1 MPAGEIILVAYGEE
15 NIILSE
21 NPQISF
27 FKIVYRRYTNFS
39 IETVKLNF
47 LYESNFGKKYTLEIS
62 KIGDLL
68 HKMWLVIVL
77 PDIPIIYDFN
87 NEINDKIKFK
97 WTKKLAYAII
107 DYVELEIGN
116 QIISKQWGEWMAV
129 LQELNWN
136 NFNSSID
143 EYIGNTPELTTYQN
157 LNKNFDSKT
166 LNIPLW
172 FWFCN
177 SAGSALPLLC
187 LEYMTVRFNIQLND
201 FENCGIFSPS
211 NYVHIKNYYGNGILG
226 EPLFQISNQG
236 IAWAEFDSIDIG
248 EYEPTTLNVLNY
260 KLYYRKISDNQFISS
275 TNFISEIE
283 TIMSSDSK
291 TPIKFVIY
299 GLYSGSIYIPVNSD
313 PSISTSVYIQK
324 KYNFIMPNNLVFK
337 DMYLLCNYIYLDK
350 EERKKFYLNKHQ
362 YIVEQI
368 SFTNPLYFINLNNKI
383 SLEAINP
390 CKYVI
395 FMAQV
400 QYFMNYNVNQ
410 NFNYN
415 QYFFNTELIN
425 KSSNFKNWFNQYN
438 YPLIKNIGFNLNSN
452 LSTNNEMKF
461 YSLLEPFL
469 NYPMG
474 KNDSG
479 FGINI
484 FELYSTSLQP
494 SGSINLSC
502 FNTFD
507 INSSIYPIDINYNQ
521 YIFKGYIST
530 YNYLKVAN
538 GVAATIFNS
547 SY

>member
-15 NIILSE
+15 NIVLSE

-39 IETVKLNF
+39 IETVQLNF
-47 LYESNFGKKYTLEIS
+47 LYETNFGKKYTLEIS
-62 KIGDLL
+62 KVGDLL
-68 HKMWLVIVL
+68 HKMWLVIEL

-87 NEINDKIKFK
+87 NEINNKIKFK

-129 LQELNWN
+129 MQELNWN

-157 LNKNFDSKT
+157 LNKNFNSKT
-166 LNIPLW
+166 LYVPLW

-187 LEYMTVRFNIQLND
+187 LEYMTVRFNIQLNN

-211 NYVHIKNYYGNGILG
+211 NYVFIQTYFGNGILG

-236 IAWAEFDSIDIG
+236 IAWAEFDSIDLG
-248 EYEPTTLNVLNY
+248 DFDPVTLNIINY
-260 KLYYRKISDNQFISS
+260 RLYYRKISDNQFITS
-275 TNFISEIE
+275 TNFISELQ
-283 TIMSSDSK
+283 TLLSNNQG
-291 TPIKFVIY
+291 PIKFIIY
-299 GLYSGSIYIPVNSD
+299 GLYSGSIYVPINSD
-313 PSISTSVYIQK
+313 PTSSTSIYIQK
-324 KYNFIMPNNLVFK
+324 QYNFIMPDNLVFK
-337 DMYLLCNYIYLDK
+337 NMYLLCNYIYLDK
-350 EERKKFYLNKHQ
+350 EERKKFYSNKHQ
-362 YIVEQI
+362 YTIEQI
-368 SFTNPLYFINLNNKI
+368 SYTNPLYFINLNNKI
-383 SLEAINP
+383 YIEALNP

-400 QYFMNYNVNQ
+400 QYFMNNNVNQ

-415 QYFFNTELIN
+415 QHFFNSELTNNSLNIKNWISPYN
-425 KSSNFKNWFNQYN
+425 KS
-438 YPLIKNIGFNLNSN
+438 LIKNIAFSLKSN
-452 LSTNNEMKF
+452 LSGNNEMRF

-469 NYPMG
+469 YYPMG
-474 KNDSG
+474 KNESG
-479 FGINI
+479 FGLNI

-494 SGSINLSC
+494 SGSINLSF
-502 FNTFD
+502 FNTFE

-521 YIFKGYIST
+521 YIFKAYIST
-530 YNYLKVAN
+530 YNFLKIAN

-547 SY
+547 TY